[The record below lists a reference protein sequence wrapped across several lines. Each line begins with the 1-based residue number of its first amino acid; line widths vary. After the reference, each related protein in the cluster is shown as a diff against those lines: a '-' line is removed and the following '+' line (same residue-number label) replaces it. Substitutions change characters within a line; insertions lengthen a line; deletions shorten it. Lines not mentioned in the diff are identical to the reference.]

1 MEDSLGQEA
10 RLERHGRLL
19 MQWATTQTPAW
30 LRTKLDPADL
40 VQQTLMEGVKAGTV
54 SDEKPD
60 HEVLAILRRILANNL
75 IDAVRKFGRGRGD
88 VSPDI
93 FADSSRRMA
102 EWLAAPDTS
111 PSERCDRNER
121 FDKLAKGLATLPEA
135 QRIVVEMRYLQGAKV
150 SVIAKAMDRTEGAV
164 AALLHRGVTA
174 LRNELTE
181 LMEVHE

>member
-1 MEDSLGQEA
+1 MEDSPGLQT
-10 RLERHGRLL
+10 RLERHSHLL

-30 LRTKLDPADL
+30 LRSKLDPADL

-54 SDEKPD
+54 RDEKPD
-60 HEVLAILRRILANNL
+60 HEVLAVLRRILANNL

-93 FADSSRRMA
+93 YADSSRKMGD
-102 EWLAAPDTS
+102 WLAAPDTS
-111 PSERCDRNER
+111 PSERYDRNER
-121 FDKLAKGLATLPEA
+121 FDKLAQGLATLPDA

-150 SVIAKAMDRTEGAV
+150 SDIARAIHRTEGAV
-164 AALLHRGVTA
+164 AALIHRGVTA

-181 LMEVHE
+181 L